1 MNIEDAYVNADE
13 HLRNNLKA
21 VKTALKGAKGKDRQ
35 LILATGAMSVIY
47 SAEMYSITVDETVK
61 AIGANTH
68 PAMAIQ
74 ARLNA
79 YLDDIIARYN
89 AYLKDQTQ

>member
-1 MNIEDAYVNADE
+1 MNIEDAYVKADE

-21 VKTALKGAKGKDRQ
+21 VKTALKGAKDKDRQ

-47 SAEMYSITVDETVK
+47 ASEVYSITVDETVK

-68 PAMAIQ
+68 PAVAIRS
-74 ARLNA
+74 RLNA
-79 YLDDIIARYN
+79 YLDDIIARYDD
-89 AYLKDQTQ
+89 YVKTQLQ